1 MYVYTYTG
9 IITGF
14 LLNKFLTHFAL
25 VCGQVYMVEYVCNVS
40 SLLIKT
46 AQVVHTIIT
55 ILPPETIDAYE
66 KEELEWEPRSK
77 SCSTV
82 CMYTPTVCIYIYT
95 LVY

>member
-1 MYVYTYTG
+1 
-9 IITGF
+9 
-14 LLNKFLTHFAL
+14 
-25 VCGQVYMVEYVCNVS
+25 MVEYVCNVS

-77 SCSTV
+77 SCSI
-82 CMYTPTVCIYIYT
+82 VCIHPLYVYT
-95 LVY
+95 LYLQPYET